1 MNFLA
6 ILIASGV
13 FYFIIFF
20 WYWPSFLGNIWLI
33 LIEKEE
39 EPKEKIIRD
48 SLLMI
53 PTSLIINFAL
63 GYFFDLLLL
72 PDIIFKLII
81 ILVIFGGLILPI
93 AINQSAFMGR
103 TNFKLFL
110 IEYGVYFV
118 AFIASGLII
127 ALWP

>member
-1 MNFLA
+1 MNILA

-13 FYFIIFF
+13 FYCIIFF
-20 WYWPSFLGNIWLI
+20 WYWPSFLGNIWLK
-33 LIEKEE
+33 LIQKEE

-53 PTSLIINFAL
+53 PTSLVMNFVL
-63 GYFFDLLLL
+63 GYIFDLLSIS
-72 PDIIFKLII
+72 DIIFELII
-81 ILVIFGGLILPI
+81 ILLIFGGLILPI

-127 ALWP
+127 SLWP